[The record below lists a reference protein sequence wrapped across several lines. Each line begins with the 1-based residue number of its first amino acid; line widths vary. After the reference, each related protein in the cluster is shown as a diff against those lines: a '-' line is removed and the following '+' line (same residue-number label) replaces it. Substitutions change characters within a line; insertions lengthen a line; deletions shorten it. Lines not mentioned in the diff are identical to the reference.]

1 MTKEEL
7 KQKVISEIDKSRDRI
22 IKIGEDILNSPE
34 LGYKEIKT
42 SEYIAGEFDKL
53 GLEYRR
59 GLAITGVKAK
69 MRTSASKCS
78 VCVMGE
84 MDGVACQSHPKAD
97 KNTSASH
104 ACGHNAQIAA
114 MLGAAIGLNAVR
126 EELCGDIYFFAVP
139 AEEFVEMG
147 YRESLIQEGKIK
159 FLGGKQELIRLGEF
173 DDIDMAMM
181 VHAQGSTPKSA
192 AFIDGSSLGFVA
204 KTVTFKGKAA
214 HAGGAPYEG
223 INALNAAMAAMM
235 CIHAQ
240 RETFRDEDK
249 IRVHPIITNG
259 GELVNI
265 VPANVTMETYVRGA
279 NYEGIA
285 DADAKVDRAINGAAY
300 AIGATAQIKNFKGYL
315 PLFQDK
321 KLSELFANN
330 CRKFISEEN
339 IYYGIDMVG
348 SSDVGDLSHLIPT
361 IQPTMGGF
369 VGSAHSSEFAV
380 SDFDA
385 AYLEPAKAMA
395 MTVVDLL
402 SDGAK
407 VGLEI
412 KENFKP
418 KMTKEEYLNK

>member
-1 MTKEEL
+1 MDSILQPERLVAPCLEL
-7 KQKVISEIDKSRDRI
+7 HGDAVDASDGRD
-22 IKIGEDILNSPE
+22 DP
-34 LGYKEIKT
+34 
-42 SEYIAGEFDKL
+42 
-53 GLEYRR
+53 
-59 GLAITGVKAK
+59 
-69 MRTSASKCS
+69 
-78 VCVMGE
+78 
-84 MDGVACQSHPKAD
+84 
-97 KNTSASH
+97 
-104 ACGHNAQIAA
+104 
-114 MLGAAIGLNAVR
+114 
-126 EELCGDIYFFAVP
+126 
-139 AEEFVEMG
+139 
-147 YRESLIQEGKIK
+147 
-159 FLGGKQELIRLGEF
+159 
-173 DDIDMAMM
+173 
-181 VHAQGSTPKSA
+181 
-192 AFIDGSSLGFVA
+192 
-204 KTVTFKGKAA
+204 
-214 HAGGAPYEG
+214 
-223 INALNAAMAAMM
+223 
-235 CIHAQ
+235 
-240 RETFRDEDK
+240 
-249 IRVHPIITNG
+249 
-259 GELVNI
+259 
-265 VPANVTMETYVRGA
+265 
-279 NYEGIA
+279 EGIA

-369 VGSAHSSEFAV
+369 VGSAHSSEFSV